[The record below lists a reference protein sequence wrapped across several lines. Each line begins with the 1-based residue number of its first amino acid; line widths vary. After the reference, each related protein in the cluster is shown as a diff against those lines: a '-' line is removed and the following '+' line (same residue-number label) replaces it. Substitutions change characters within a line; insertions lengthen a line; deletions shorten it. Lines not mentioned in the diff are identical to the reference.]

1 MENNW
6 IYIDEVIKLS
16 KLFTLNVIKELHVD
30 TRSFSCLLLK
40 ENSDE
45 DENCSIIRKLVK
57 NQNALEKNIIEEAD
71 ILTWVKEI
79 ENISGGLGHWR
90 FLNFKTLDVSM
101 DWLKY
106 IRFYRY
112 NEHQFIVCDSLNY
125 PIEYRKCTVDNLDKK
140 ILNHY

>member
-6 IYIDEVIKLS
+6 VYIDEVIKLS

-45 DENCSIIRKLVK
+45 DENCSIIRKLIK
-57 NQNALEKNIIEEAD
+57 NQNALEENIIEEAD
-71 ILTWVKEI
+71 VLTWVKEI

-90 FLNFKTLDVSM
+90 FLNFNTLDVSM

-112 NEHQFIVCDSLNY
+112 NEHQFIVCDSLSY
-125 PIEYRKCTVDNLDKK
+125 PIEYRKCTADNLDEAF
-140 ILNHY
+140 LNHY

>member
-6 IYIDEVIKLS
+6 VYIDEVIKLS

-90 FLNFKTLDVSM
+90 FLNFNTLDVSM

-112 NEHQFIVCDSLNY
+112 NEHQFIVCDSLSY
-125 PIEYRKCTVDNLDKK
+125 PIEYRKCTIDNLDEAF
-140 ILNHY
+140 LSHY

>member
-6 IYIDEVIKLS
+6 VYIDEVIKLS

-40 ENSDE
+40 ENSDG
-45 DENCSIIRKLVK
+45 DENCSIIRKLIK
-57 NQNALEKNIIEEAD
+57 NQNALEENIIEQAD
-71 ILTWVKEI
+71 VLTWVKEV

-90 FLNFKTLDVSM
+90 FLNFNTLDVSM

-112 NEHQFIVCDSLNY
+112 NEHQFIVCDSLSY
-125 PIEYRKCTVDNLDKK
+125 PIEYRKCTVDNLDEA
-140 ILNHY
+140 LLSHY

>member
-6 IYIDEVIKLS
+6 LYIDEVIKLS

-45 DENCSIIRKLVK
+45 DKNCSIIRKLVK

-90 FLNFKTLDVSM
+90 FLNFNTLDVSM

-112 NEHQFIVCDSLNY
+112 NEHQFIVCDSLSY
-125 PIEYRKCTVDNLDKK
+125 PIEYRKCTADNLDEAF
-140 ILNHY
+140 LNHY